1 MRNVHRFGWT
11 TIAVVVFTVVAVAY
25 LAGSLHWLEYA
36 ASDTRARILQR
47 EVDSPIVVV
56 EIDAQS
62 LASLR
67 GWPFPRHQHAAL
79 LEELQRANPRLV
91 FFDLDFSSVSD
102 PTEDA
107 QLASAL
113 SVWNGAPVVLPT
125 HFQRLTSAESDL
137 LVTRPLDAFARHVT
151 LGSVTVQ
158 PDADGFLRT
167 LRTSWNVNGTD
178 VPSVISVAAP
188 VTPPPQT
195 EVPIDFSI
203 SPASFDT
210 VSYSDVLSGQIDPAV
225 FADKT
230 VFVGVT
236 AAELHD
242 MFTVPVY
249 QTLPGVI
256 VQALATETVR
266 AGIPYA
272 PPRWVTVL
280 ALALWSVLATA
291 LFSRHTWRRNL
302 LSLGGGLGLLVAGS
316 LYAYAK
322 QRVALDITPFVLVT
336 AATFVYVTI
345 KSLDEET
352 LRSLAYAFGLKKR
365 DALIESIV
373 ESSADSIVCIDGTSR
388 IQTANPAASRL
399 FGCDVPDLVGAPISR
414 FLPDFPTRAA
424 SHAERGVAEGEARR
438 ADGSTF
444 PVELTVSRV
453 RLKEEEIYTAI
464 MRDIS
469 DRKAQQRALEHQATH
484 DPLTA
489 LPNRAALAAHLER
502 VLASASAG
510 KPVALLML
518 DLCRF
523 KEVNDTLGHNV
534 GDRVLCEVAQR
545 FKWTIGAHGFI
556 ARIGGDEFT
565 AVLELDD
572 NVNAVA
578 EISRKL
584 HDCLR
589 TPIDVSGLAIDVGV
603 SIGIALYP
611 LDALDANTLLK
622 HADVAMYV
630 AKRRGSLYECYDAAH
645 DQHSIRRLTMV
656 SELRGAVGTSAISL
670 HYQPKVSLQSEVV
683 EGVEALMRWE
693 HPRFGGVSPGEFIA
707 AAEATDL
714 IVPLTEWT
722 LREALAQI
730 GRWRAQGLEMQ
741 VAVNLSTR
749 MLQDTTFPARLRSL
763 FEASDA
769 LPESLELEITESA
782 MMMDPSRALKVVRDI
797 HELGVRIAVDD
808 FGTGFSSLGYLRDL
822 PLHALKLDKSFVLN
836 MRTREDD
843 RVIVESTIQMA
854 RALRL
859 HVVAEGV
866 ETEWDAR
873 FLAAVGC
880 DFAQGFYY
888 SRALTADACTD
899 FVRDF
904 NATAVSRRAARP
916 AAPSIG
922 NITYRRP

>member
-1 MRNVHRFGWT
+1 MRTRRHFGWP
-11 TIAVVVFTVVAVAY
+11 TIAVVVFTLVALAY
-25 LAGSLHWLEYA
+25 LTGALQWLEYA
-36 ASDTRARILQR
+36 ASDARARVLQR
-47 EVDSPIVVV
+47 EVDSPIVIV

-79 LEELQRANPRLV
+79 LEELQRAAPRLV
-91 FFDLDFSSVSD
+91 FIDLDFSSATE
-102 PTEDA
+102 PAEDA
-107 QLASAL
+107 QLAAAL
-113 SVWNGAPVVLPT
+113 AVWNGAPVVLPT
-125 HFQRLTSAESDL
+125 HFQRLTSVESDL
-137 LVTRPLDAFARHVT
+137 LVTKPLDAFARHAT

-167 LRTSWNVNGTD
+167 LRTSWTLGGTEL
-178 VPSVISVAAP
+178 PSVISVTAP
-188 VTPPPQT
+188 VKPPPHT
-195 EVPIDFSI
+195 DVPIDFSI

-210 VSYSDVLSGQIDPAV
+210 VSYNDVVSGHVDPAV
-225 FADKT
+225 FAGKT

-242 MFTVPVY
+242 LLTVPVY
-249 QTLPGVI
+249 QSLPGVI
-256 VQALATETVR
+256 VQALGTETVR
-266 AGIPYA
+266 AGIPQS
-272 PPRWVTVL
+272 PPKWATVI
-280 ALALWSVLATA
+280 ALAIWSA
-291 LFSRHTWRRNL
+291 LFTAFFCAGTWRRNL
-302 LSLGGGLGLLVAGS
+302 AVLTGALGAIAAVS
-316 LYAYAK
+316 LYAYSGH
-322 QRVALDITPFVLVT
+322 RIALDVLPFALVT

-352 LRSLAYAFGLKKR
+352 LRALAYAFGLKKR

-373 ESSADSIVCIDGTSR
+373 EASADCIVCIDGSGR

-399 FGCDVPDLVGAPISR
+399 FGCELAGLIGAPIEK
-414 FLPDFPTRAA
+414 FLPDRGPA
-424 SHAERGVAEGEARR
+424 SAGSGVAEGEARR
-438 ADGSTF
+438 ADGTSF
-444 PVELTVSRV
+444 PVELTISRV
-453 RLKEEEIYTAI
+453 RLKEEEIYTTI
-464 MRDIS
+464 VRDVS
-469 DRKAQQRALEHQATH
+469 ERKAQQRALEYQATH
-484 DPLTA
+484 DPLTS
-489 LPNRAALAAHLER
+489 LPNRAALASHLER
-502 VLASASAG
+502 VLASANSG
-510 KPVALLML
+510 HPVALLML

-545 FKWTIGAHGFI
+545 FKWALGPSGFI

-565 AVLELDD
+565 AVLELADQVD
-572 NVNAVA
+572 AVEA
-578 EISRKL
+578 VSRRC

-589 TPIDVSGLAIDVGV
+589 VPIDVSGLTIDVGV
-603 SIGIALYP
+603 SIGVALHP
-611 LDALDANTLLK
+611 LDALDATTLLK

-656 SELRGAVGTSAISL
+656 SELRGAIGTDAIAL
-670 HYQPKVSLQSEVV
+670 HYQPKVNLQSEVV
-683 EGVEALMRWE
+683 EGVEALLRWQ
-693 HPRFGGVSPGEFIA
+693 HPRFGGVSPAEFVA

-714 IVPLTEWT
+714 ILPLTEWT
-722 LREALAQI
+722 LREALAQL
-730 GRWRAQGLEMQ
+730 GRWRQEGLEMS

-749 MLQDTTFPARLRSL
+749 MLQDTGFPARLRGL
-763 FEASDA
+763 FESSDA

-782 MMMDPSRALKVVRDI
+782 MMVDPARALRVVKEI

-880 DFAQGFYY
+880 EFAQGFWY
-888 SRALTADACTD
+888 SRALPAAQCTA

-904 NATAVSRRAARP
+904 NATATARTAARLP
-916 AAPSIG
+916 PPFALTA
-922 NITYRRP
+922 RADK

>member
-1 MRNVHRFGWT
+1 MLNGHRFGWT

-25 LAGSLHWLEYA
+25 LAGSLQWLEYA

-47 EVDSPIVVV
+47 EVDSPIVIV

-67 GWPFPRHQHAAL
+67 GWPFPRHQHAVL

-102 PTEDA
+102 PDEDA

-113 SVWNGAPVVLPT
+113 AVWNGAPVVLPT

-137 LVTRPLDAFARHVT
+137 LITRPLDAFARHAT

-167 LRTSWNVNGTD
+167 LRTSWTVNGAELPA
-178 VPSVISVAAP
+178 VVSVAAP
-188 VTPPPQT
+188 VMPPAQT
-195 EVPIDFSI
+195 DVPIDFSI

-210 VSYSDVLSGQIDPAV
+210 VSYSDVLSGQVDPAV
-225 FADKT
+225 FAGKT

-249 QTLPGVI
+249 QSLPGVI
-256 VQALATETVR
+256 IQALATETIR
-266 AGIPYA
+266 AGIPYV
-272 PPRWVTVL
+272 PPKWMTVL
-280 ALALWSVLATA
+280 ALALWSTA
-291 LFSRHTWRRNL
+291 FTVLFSRHTWRWNL
-302 LSLGGGLGLLVAGS
+302 LCLGASLALIVAAS
-316 LYAYAK
+316 LYAFAK
-322 QRVALDITPFVLVT
+322 QRIALEIMPFALVM
-336 AATFVYVTI
+336 AATFVYVTV

-373 ESSADSIVCIDGTSR
+373 ESSADCIVCVDGSGR

-399 FGCDVPDLVGAPISR
+399 FGCDVSGLHGAPVAR
-414 FLPDFPTRAA
+414 FLPDFANQAA
-424 SHAERGVAEGEARR
+424 LNAERGVTESEALR
-438 ADGSTF
+438 ADGNAF

-464 MRDIS
+464 VRDIS

-489 LPNRAALAAHLER
+489 LPNRAALASHLER

-545 FKWTIGAHGFI
+545 FKWTLGPHGFI

-565 AVLELDD
+565 AVLELEDD
-572 NVNAVA
+572 VNAVA
-578 EISRKL
+578 TVSAKL

-611 LDALDANTLLK
+611 LDALDVDTLLK

-656 SELRGAVGTSAISL
+656 SELRGAVGTNAISL

-693 HPRFGGVSPGEFIA
+693 HPRFGGVSPGEFVA

-730 GRWRAQGLEMQ
+730 GRWRAQGLELS

-749 MLQDTTFPARLRSL
+749 MLQDTTFPARLRNL
-763 FEASDA
+763 FEATDA

-782 MMMDPSRALKVVRDI
+782 MMMDPARALKVVREI

-880 DFAQGFYY
+880 DFAQGFFY
-888 SRALTADACTD
+888 SRALTAEDCTA

-904 NATAVSRRAARP
+904 NATAASRRAARP
-916 AAPSIG
+916 AAAAAG